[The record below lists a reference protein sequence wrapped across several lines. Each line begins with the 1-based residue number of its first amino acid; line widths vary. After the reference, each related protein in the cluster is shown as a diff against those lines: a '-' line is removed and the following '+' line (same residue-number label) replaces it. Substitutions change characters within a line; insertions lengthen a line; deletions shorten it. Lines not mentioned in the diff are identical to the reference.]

1 MRKIDLSFNL
11 LKFTTMKHTTKKELL
26 ELFLGEETYT
36 KKDLIQ
42 LTKQLGGLLI
52 ILALVNLLS

>member
-1 MRKIDLSFNL
+1 
-11 LKFTTMKHTTKKELL
+11 MKNTTKRELI
-26 ELFLGEETYT
+26 ELFLGDESYT

-42 LTKQLGGLLI
+42 LAKQLGGLLI